1 MPNPP
6 SEPSLGRSPVS
17 VACDQYRLDNGLTVI
32 LSADR
37 SVPLVSVNVTYHVGS
52 KDEVHGRTGF
62 AHLFEHMLFQ
72 GSEHVGDEQ
81 HFAYIEQAGG
91 SANGSTWFDKTNYYE
106 TLPAR
111 YLEMALWLESDRM
124 GFLLPALTQEAFD
137 GQRDVVKNERRWRV
151 DNQPYGIWLERLLAL
166 SFPPRFC
173 YHWPVIGFMPDLDA
187 ATLEDVRAFYSRFYG
202 PQNAVLVIAGD
213 FDPAAARALVDRYF
227 GALPAG
233 PRKAN
238 GTAPLPPLAATVH
251 ETCEDRVPA
260 PRVYLAYHAPQ
271 LASPDAYAVDMLAD
285 LLGNGRCS
293 RLYRALVRQQRVAQD
308 VFSWYLS
315 GEAAGLFVL
324 GATAMPGFTG
334 EQLTAAIDAEVAR
347 VISGGIDAAEMERA
361 QMSTYSRL
369 VRDVE
374 TFEDRADHLAHFA
387 TFFGDASLI
396 NREAELYAAVD
407 AGAMQAQARAI
418 LQGAARVELTFVPGD
433 GNASAGEAT

>member
-1 MPNPP
+1 MPNPSP
-6 SEPSLGRSPVS
+6 EPSLGRAPVT
-17 VACDQYRLDNGLTVI
+17 VACEQYRLANGLTVV
-32 LSADR
+32 LSADH

-52 KDEVHGRTGF
+52 KDEVQGRTGF

-166 SFPPRFC
+166 SFPPQFC

-187 ATLEDVRAFYSRFYG
+187 AMLEDVRGFYSQYYG
-202 PQNAVLVIAGD
+202 PQNAVLTLVGD
-213 FDPAAARALVDRYF
+213 FDPDTARALVERYF
-227 GALPAG
+227 GPLAAG
-233 PRKAN
+233 PAKPRGAW
-238 GTAPLPPLAATVH
+238 TLPPLAATVR

-260 PRVYLAYHAPQ
+260 ERVYLAYHAPR
-271 LASPDAYAVDMLAD
+271 LDAPDAYAVDMLSD
-285 LLGNGRCS
+285 MLGSGRCS
-293 RLYRALVRQQRVAQD
+293 RLYRALVRQQRIAQD

-324 GATAMPGFTG
+324 GATAMPGVTG
-334 EQLTAAIDAEVAR
+334 AQLTAAIDAEVAR
-347 VISGGIDAAEMERA
+347 LLAGGSDDAEMERA
-361 QMSTYSRL
+361 QMSTYARL

-374 TFEDRADHLAHFA
+374 TFEDRADHLAHFV
-387 TFFGDASLI
+387 TFFGEAAEI
-396 NREAELYAAVD
+396 NREAERYAAVD
-407 AGAMQAQARAI
+407 AAAIVTAARTV
-418 LQGAARVELTFVPGD
+418 LEGKMRVELTFVPAAES
-433 GNASAGEAT
+433 ASEEVA